1 MLPGNDDTV
10 ADAGQPAPAGTQ
22 RVDKWLWFV
31 RVVKTRTQAAALVT
45 EGRVRLNTEKIDR
58 PAQPV
63 RSGDVLT
70 IALHSRVR
78 VLEVVLPGTKRGG
91 APEAALLFI
100 DRSPPP
106 PPRAVEEHP
115 DAGLGVRDAGS
126 GRPTKRDRRLMDRL
140 RGDGDA

>member
-45 EGRVRLNTEKIDR
+45 EGGVRLNTEKIDR

-63 RSGDVLT
+63 RCGTFILKTLT
-70 IALHSRVR
+70 T
-78 VLEVVLPGTKRGG
+78 GW
-91 APEAALLFI
+91 
-100 DRSPPP
+100 
-106 PPRAVEEHP
+106 
-115 DAGLGVRDAGS
+115 
-126 GRPTKRDRRLMDRL
+126 
-140 RGDGDA
+140 